1 MAFLIDT
8 SVIVALERRN
18 ETDVM
23 RALRNETGQE
33 QLIALSA
40 ITVSELLVG
49 VHRAQPE
56 SRMRQ
61 REAFVEALIDQNP
74 VLDFDLFAARTH
86 ARIWAESLATGQRI
100 PDRDLLIAAT
110 AIANDFTLLSIDA
123 SDFSRVPGLK
133 LRIPHSIVPNS

>member
-1 MAFLIDT
+1 MALLIDT

-23 RALRNETGQE
+23 RALRNEIGQE

-86 ARIWAESLATGQRI
+86 ARIWAEPLATGQSSRI
-100 PDRDLLIAAT
+100 GT
-110 AIANDFTLLSIDA
+110 C
-123 SDFSRVPGLK
+123 
-133 LRIPHSIVPNS
+133 